1 MSPHLTGLNWLNDD
15 KHSPCQLSR
24 VTGVKVCF
32 FFLVF
37 FSSRY
42 SAVLIRR
49 EPTLPVASVQPCCK
63 EGKKKIFFCSASP
76 QTDGRTDGHTNGE
89 PGEVKCASDREA
101 S

>member
-24 VTGVKVCF
+24 VTGVKV
-32 FFLVF
+32 FFLHATRPSSLDESRRSRWRPSGLAAKKEKKDF
-37 FSSRY
+37 F
-42 SAVLIRR
+42 LFG
-49 EPTLPVASVQPCCK
+49 EP
-63 EGKKKIFFCSASP
+63 
-76 QTDGRTDGHTNGE
+76 TDGRTDGLTNGE